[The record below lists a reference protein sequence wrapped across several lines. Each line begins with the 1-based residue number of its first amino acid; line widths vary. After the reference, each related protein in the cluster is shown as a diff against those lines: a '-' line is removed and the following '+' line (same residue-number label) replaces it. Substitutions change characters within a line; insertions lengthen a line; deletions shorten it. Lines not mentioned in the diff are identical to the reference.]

1 MMKKSKE
8 TKEPK
13 FNERFIKKI
22 YSKLKGE
29 VDYFNIRRVVPVIS
43 KEILNYLLEYKDI
56 KVNNF
61 FVMRLTKTNPRILK
75 TKTGKIL
82 KRGENKLH
90 IKLDKKILDLILK
103 IVGLDG

>member
-1 MMKKSKE
+1 MDKSNLAV
-8 TKEPK
+8 
-13 FNERFIKKI
+13 NEYFIKKI
-22 YSKLKGE
+22 YAKLKGE
-29 VDYFNIRRVVPVIS
+29 VDYSNIKRTVPVIS

-61 FVMRLTKTNPRILK
+61 FTMRLTKTNPKVLD

-90 IKLDKKILDLILK
+90 IKLDKSILNLILK
-103 IVGLDG
+103 IVGLNG